1 MASSEAV
8 NQLGKGE
15 LGVERGGEGAARMPE
30 VLDAKGEGQ
39 TNEQRAVGAQA
50 RGKALGY

>member
-8 NQLGKGE
+8 NQLGRAGS
-15 LGVERGGEGAARMPE
+15 GGRRRGAARMPE
-30 VLDAKGEGQ
+30 ALDAKGEGQ

-50 RGKALGY
+50 RGKALGH